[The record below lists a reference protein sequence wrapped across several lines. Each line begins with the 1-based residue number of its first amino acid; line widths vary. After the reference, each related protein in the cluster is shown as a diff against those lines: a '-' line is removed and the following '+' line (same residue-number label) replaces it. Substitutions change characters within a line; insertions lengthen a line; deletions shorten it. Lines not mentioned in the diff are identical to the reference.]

1 MRTSRARR
9 AATVVMTTALAGALA
24 GGLTGCAAADLP
36 GGASGATGGADGKT
50 ARASNETTSDPTE
63 EDLLGEPLDQMA
75 GAACVDWVRF
85 VDPAEAASAAGAVLL
100 GNVVERDG
108 TADLYGVE
116 AHRWLF
122 DVEEVLERPDS
133 EIPGWEPPEE
143 LAISPGERI
152 SVVSTPE
159 TCGGRDSAYPA
170 GDPLD
175 PATAPGPVIVL
186 LSGSTE
192 DGSSDSEVG
201 FQLITP
207 FQGVVPPEDDG
218 ALPAEW
224 PENP

>member
-1 MRTSRARR
+1 MRNTRARR
-9 AATVVMTTALAGALA
+9 AATVVVTTALATVLA
-24 GGLTGCAAADLP
+24 GGLTGCAAAGLP
-36 GGASGATGGADGKT
+36 GGAA
-50 ARASNETTSDPTE
+50 NETAGETAGEQAGDPTE
-63 EDLLGEPLDQMA
+63 EELLEESLDQMA

-85 VDPAEAASAAGAVLL
+85 ADPAEAASAAGAVLL
-100 GNVVERDG
+100 GTVVERDG
-108 TADLYGVE
+108 TAELYGVE

-122 DVEEVLERPDS
+122 DVEQVLERPDS

-143 LAISPGERI
+143 LKVSPGERI

-175 PATAPGPVIVL
+175 PDPGSAADEGAGRVIVL

-192 DGSSDSEVG
+192 DGSTDSEVG

-207 FQGVVPPEDDG
+207 FQGVVPPEGDG
-218 ALPAEW
+218 TLPAEW
-224 PENP
+224 PANP

>member
-1 MRTSRARR
+1 
-9 AATVVMTTALAGALA
+9 MTTALAGVLA
-24 GGLTGCAAADLP
+24 GGSTGCAAAGLP
-36 GGASGATGGADGKT
+36 GGASGATGGADGET
-50 ARASNETTSDPTE
+50 TGASDETTSDPAE
-63 EDLLGEPLDQMA
+63 EELLGESLDQMA
-75 GAACVDWVRF
+75 GAACVDWMRF
-85 VDPAEAASAAGAVLL
+85 VDPAEAASAAGAVLV
-100 GNVVERDG
+100 GTVVERDG

-122 DVEEVLERPDS
+122 DVEQVLERPDS

-143 LAISPGERI
+143 LAIAPGERI

-175 PATAPGPVIVL
+175 PATDPGPVIVL

-192 DGSSDSEVG
+192 DGSTDSEVG

-218 ALPAEW
+218 TLPAEW
-224 PENP
+224 PENS